1 MKDNNIIERKVVN
14 GELFE
19 VCFNGSGLG
28 CTSCCF
34 KEGEG
39 CSRPD
44 TFENCTC
51 VNRKDNTNVYFKRL
65 RDTGIRSRRKESF
78 ATEMLTNGKVIV
90 SSYPA
95 PTIQKMVAGEAEAA
109 LYIYEKI
116 DKMLMQRLVNAVSLG
131 SAVVSVTIDI
141 REVVE
146 KEGGEE

>member
-19 VCFNGSGLG
+19 VLFNGSGLG

-51 VNRKDNTNVYFKRL
+51 VNRQDNTNVYFKKL
-65 RDTGIRSRRKESF
+65 KDTGIRSRRKESF
-78 ATEMLTNGKVIV
+78 ATETLSNGKVLV
-90 SSYPA
+90 SIYPV
-95 PTIQKMVAGEAEAA
+95 PTMQKMVANEAEAA
-109 LYIYEKI
+109 LYIHEKI

-146 KEGGEE
+146 KEGGDE